1 MMFSIIIPVFN
12 EAQRIKDTLEVI
24 IKYLNKKST
33 EYELIIVDDGS
44 TDETTKVIE
53 EFFFTVSTDKV

>member
-1 MMFSIIIPVFN
+1 MFSIIIPVFN